1 MFFGAQGM
9 YAPASHVDSV
19 SFLTNRSLL
28 QRRSLI
34 CLMPRHVPEQD
45 IAWGSL
51 SKLDWQVP
59 FGAGPVGI
67 SLNAKARLSPAAKA
81 LIGYLEQAAAE
92 QS

>member
-1 MFFGAQGM
+1 MIRQWIVACALGVTVLVALVVWRL
-9 YAPASHVDSV
+9 SD
-19 SFLTNRSLL
+19 
-28 QRRSLI
+28 
-34 CLMPRHVPEQD
+34 HVPEQD

-51 SKLDWQVP
+51 SRLDWQVP

-81 LIGYLEQAAAE
+81 LIGYLEQATAE